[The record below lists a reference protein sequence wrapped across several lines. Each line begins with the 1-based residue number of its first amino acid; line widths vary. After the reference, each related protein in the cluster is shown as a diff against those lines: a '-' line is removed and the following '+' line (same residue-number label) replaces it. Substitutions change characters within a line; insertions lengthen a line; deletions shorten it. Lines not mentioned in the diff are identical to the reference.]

1 MDNRFYS
8 QPHEEKKKSGENQKP
23 SNDGM
28 NELTQLIKQMEINH
42 ANQINALQNRLITME
57 RSQSNRKQHKPN
69 DKWLKRPPKNDQRPP
84 NPFVLSIKVALRWT
98 SSEPPKF
105 EHHLFKIQSSE
116 VQSVVKTT
124 FSLYISI
131 KNCNKR
137 CLHDELVKGL
147 SHLKS

>member
-1 MDNRFYS
+1 VTMY
-8 QPHEEKKKSGENQKP
+8 
-23 SNDGM
+23 DGDVVLLM
-28 NELTQLIKQMEINH
+28 SLGGGCILHDPLLLSVWWGHTGCLMEL
-42 ANQINALQNRLITME
+42 ALSYVSSPMVLMWCGHTCFLGGIFLGDIM
-57 RSQSNRKQHKPN
+57 
-69 DKWLKRPPKNDQRPP
+69 
-84 NPFVLSIKVALRWT
+84 LSIKVALRWT

-105 EHHLFKIQSSE
+105 EHHLFIIQSSE

>member
-1 MDNRFYS
+1 MILVTDEPMEGVAFDVQDHAR
-8 QPHEEKKKSGENQKP
+8 QTCTTWTGTHGEMT
-23 SNDGM
+23 SSDM
-28 NELTQLIKQMEINH
+28 
-42 ANQINALQNRLITME
+42 
-57 RSQSNRKQHKPN
+57 
-69 DKWLKRPPKNDQRPP
+69 
-84 NPFVLSIKVALRWT
+84 LSIKVALRWT

-116 VQSVVKTT
+116 VQPVVKTT
-124 FSLYISI
+124 FLLYISI